1 MVIEYK
7 SKQKCLK
14 AYSVSIV
21 FKSDK
26 TTNVFKSPTTE
37 ESLKNALLLMVKI
50 VYGLIVRILTQILT
64 RLTN

>member
-1 MVIEYK
+1 MYKIMVIEYK

-14 AYSVSIV
+14 AYYVSIV

-50 VYGLIVRILTQILT
+50 VYM
-64 RLTN
+64 RLHSNQG